1 MFLFVSTLFGGK
13 HLGFLNAVSL
23 MYTFY
28 SSFLSSCKGVGG
40 ERGKRLCGTVR
51 RADGICSQA
60 AEKGQGR
67 EATKMAA
74 GERAL
79 RTRPVP
85 LSLMTRVESLGPTR

>member
-1 MFLFVSTLFGGK
+1 M
-13 HLGFLNAVSL
+13 GFLSAVSL

-28 SSFLSSCKGVGG
+28 SNFLSSCKADGR

-51 RADGICSQA
+51 RADGICSHA
-60 AEKGQGR
+60 AEKRQGR

-79 RTRPVP
+79 RTRPLP
-85 LSLMTRVESLGPTR
+85 PSLMTRVESLGPTW